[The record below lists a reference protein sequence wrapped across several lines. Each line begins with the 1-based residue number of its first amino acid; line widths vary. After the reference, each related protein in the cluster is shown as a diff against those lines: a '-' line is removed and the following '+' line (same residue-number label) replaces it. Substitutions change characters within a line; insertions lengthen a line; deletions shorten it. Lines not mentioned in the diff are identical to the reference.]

1 MNNHEVNANSHPSD
15 ESEKNHPLDFV
26 KPTHMQT
33 SYPNFWNKHAVKILS
48 VALLVLVF
56 IFLSHYE
63 HVLTHDNISDV
74 SPLPQAIVSTPNLA
88 DATPA
93 APVSSV
99 PALPA
104 KPDVPNM
111 PSTPSTP
118 SMPSTPSIQITKDLP
133 VAPEVV
139 SETKTQPQA
148 APTVMPAVPSK
159 PVIAQS
165 SHANY
170 HWQVMASLQAS
181 HIAQAQEKLSA
192 SGLKPFVLTKQVKGK
207 TWYTLNIGSFG
218 TKDEALAMLKQM
230 QPSLLKQKWW
240 LVKAD

>member
-1 MNNHEVNANSHPSD
+1 LINNEVNANSHPSD

-63 HVLTHDNISDV
+63 HMLHQENISNV
-74 SPLPQAIVSTPNLA
+74 SPLPQAIVSTPSLA
-88 DATPA
+88 DAPPA

-99 PALPA
+99 PVLPA
-104 KPDVPNM
+104 KTDVP
-111 PSTPSTP
+111 SI
-118 SMPSTPSIQITKDLP
+118 PSIQITKDLP
-133 VAPEVV
+133 DAPEIV
-139 SETKTQPQA
+139 SETKTKPQTT
-148 APTVMPAVPSK
+148 PPVMPAVTPK
-159 PVIAQS
+159 PVSPQVS
-165 SHANY
+165 LPNY

-181 HIAQAQEKLSA
+181 HVAQAQEKLSA
-192 SGLKPFVLTKQVKGK
+192 SGLKPFVLTKEVKGK
-207 TWYTLNIGSFG
+207 TWYTLNIGSFS
-218 TKDEALAMLKQM
+218 TKDEAQAMLKQI

-240 LVKAD
+240 LVKAG